1 MSKMKKIISGLL
13 ITAFLTFNIFPTDK
27 FDRIADKTCK
37 TITGQELVLSN
48 ENTGLST
55 GEKVILG
62 AAGAAAVGYGAYK
75 LYKHFKNDKYDKIA
89 DKAYEKIVNKN

>member
-1 MSKMKKIISGLL
+1 MKKIISGLL

-37 TITGQELVLSN
+37 TITGQDLVVSA
-48 ENTGLST
+48 EDTGLST

-62 AAGAAAVGYGAYK
+62 AGGAVVFGYGAYK
-75 LYKHFKNDKYDKIA
+75 LYKHYKNDKYDKIA